1 MISVSQNTSLGVFT
15 FLSRSEMAKNYYL
28 QKNIKM
34 KVVALEIG
42 KKCDLIFQDKPFE
55 DKLFH

>member
-1 MISVSQNTSLGVFT
+1 
-15 FLSRSEMAKNYYL
+15 MAKNYYL

-55 DKLFH
+55 DKLFHWVHNKAN